1 MNTAIFSESLVFFFL
16 VIWEKVFQVMLLFPL
31 ILDSMHYWSEVNG
44 ADIIGF
50 LTTTHPFL
58 DDLEILAYSLG
69 LLELWSKYYSQF
81 TNETVEP

>member
-1 MNTAIFSESLVFFFL
+1 
-16 VIWEKVFQVMLLFPL
+16 MLLFPL

-44 ADIIGF
+44 ADMIGF
-50 LTTTHPFL
+50 LTTTQHFL